1 MVCLISSWAAH
12 FLLEGDEAQAQI
24 KRIQQ
29 AQDAKQTI
37 CKERSMTTD
46 KIEFTKEKETMLM
59 TLSGRAIQ
67 SQWKNPILR
76 DPWAEEAMQHID
88 YDLSKQLT
96 GVASWSMWKDIG
108 PAIIATRAATF
119 DLLTTRFLTDHPVAT
134 VLHVRRGMDSR
145 VFRIDPPAG
154 VQWFDVDYP
163 DVIALRRQLFPER
176 DAAYH
181 LIGAQLD
188 DLRWMDD
195 VPRERPGLFIAEGV
209 LHYLGET
216 EVKALLQAV
225 VAQCPGGQVI
235 FDICNS
241 FILKRAGSNVGG
253 TGATYKWGLDDPQD
267 IKQLEPKLE
276 LIKEF
281 KPSELVAFSRFPL
294 WWRALYRTQEI
305 IPTLRRMERT
315 LVYRY

>member
-1 MVCLISSWAAH
+1 
-12 FLLEGDEAQAQI
+12 
-24 KRIQQ
+24 
-29 AQDAKQTI
+29 
-37 CKERSMTTD
+37 MTAD
-46 KIEFTKEKETMLM
+46 KIQFTKEKETMLI

-76 DPWAEEAMQHID
+76 DPWAEEAMRHID

-108 PAIIATRAATF
+108 PTIIATRAATF
-119 DLLTTRFLTDHPVAT
+119 DLLTTRFLADHPDAT
-134 VLHVRRGMDSR
+134 VLHVGCGMDSR
-145 VFRIDPPAG
+145 VFRIDPPAA
-154 VQWFDVDYP
+154 VQWFDMDYP

-181 LIGAQLD
+181 MIGAQLD

-195 VPRERPGLFIAEGV
+195 VPRARPGLLIAEGV
-209 LHYLGET
+209 LHYLSET
-216 EVKALLQAV
+216 EVKALLNAV
-225 VAQCPGGQVI
+225 VAHFPGGQMI

-241 FILKRAGSNVGG
+241 FIVKRAGSNVGG

-281 KPSELVAFSRFPL
+281 RMHELVGFSRFPL
-294 WWRALYRTQEI
+294 WVRALYRIQDLN
-305 IPTLRRMERT
+305 PTLRRIERT
-315 LVYRY
+315 VVYRY